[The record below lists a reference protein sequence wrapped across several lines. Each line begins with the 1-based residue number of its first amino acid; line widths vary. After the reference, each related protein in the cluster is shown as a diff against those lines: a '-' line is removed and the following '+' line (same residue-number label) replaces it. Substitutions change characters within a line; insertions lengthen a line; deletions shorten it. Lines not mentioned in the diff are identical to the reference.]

1 LHSNIPI
8 KHWNREGSQHPINED
23 GIGRGDGLGVTDV
36 EQIGAIE
43 GRVNR
48 VGSQH
53 VISSKLFINV
63 GIGVYVTLQI
73 GANEGHIENAGSQHA
88 PLGMV
93 GNPVPPPGHCG
104 TKSGHGNF
112 SGSQHAPLGIGGN
125 DGIADVV
132 KDASQGG
139 TSAGH

>member
-1 LHSNIPI
+1 
-8 KHWNREGSQHPINED
+8 
-23 GIGRGDGLGVTDV
+23 LGVIDV

-43 GRVNR
+43 GHVNR
-48 VGSQH
+48 VGSQQ
-53 VISSKLFINV
+53 VISSSSFINV

-73 GANEGHIENAGSQHA
+73 GANEGHLENAGSQHA
-88 PLGMV
+88 PVGMGGIE